1 MFPYIRQLLFAIS
14 SPIPSMAIRRYTPST
29 SSDRYLL
36 VYRISRYT
44 HISCHSDTCKFRFD
58 PDCIQL
64 SREHVIRC
72 CDSIA
77 ASIAPVAL
85 QFNNWFS
92 IRLKVTLDVLH
103 HTRWI
108 VRTQSLSAPIANID
122 TRAPLAETD
131 ALWLLSVASW
141 HPCCGRYQ
149 SLLH

>member
-1 MFPYIRQLLFAIS
+1 MFPYLRLLLFAIS
-14 SPIPSMAIRRYTPST
+14 SPIKFMAIERYTPST
-29 SSDRYLL
+29 SSERYLL

-58 PDCIQL
+58 PDCIQLSHIHLAIRFGPDCIHL

-103 HTRWI
+103 HTRWN
-108 VRTQSLSAPIANID
+108 SL
-122 TRAPLAETD
+122 TD
-131 ALWLLSVASW
+131 RVSHLS
-141 HPCCGRYQ
+141 PT
-149 SLLH
+149 LIPELH